1 MEEQNS
7 TNESM
12 NSQGQTSP
20 AWGDGIKSESTGTD
34 APPADEPGGGNM
46 PGEGDPPIIVSG

>member
-1 MEEQNS
+1 MEEQNN
-7 TNESM
+7 TNESR

-20 AWGDGIKSESTGTD
+20 AQGDRIKIESTGAD
-34 APPADEPGGGNM
+34 APHTDEPGGGNM